1 MCMTQTSQ
9 PDSITKSIIAL
20 SLSPLTSFIILAPSF
35 RASLAT
41 STFRVSIETL
51 AILEISLT
59 IGATR
64 SNSSSIEIEVAP
76 GLVDSPPMSI
86 QSAPSLTI
94 CFALSTSP
102 FLDDSWKES
111 GVALMIPITRG
122 RLLPACSQTAMLPP
136 LPAAGFMRC
145 GAAGVPMSEDSG
157 AVEDSHVAME
167 SEDIIM
173 PSDDKL
179 LFAER
184 IFTRLNPPSIGAIP
198 GMIHKKAKTVG
209 GIFAGY
215 AVFWWLTVLQVKNE
229 PSFDSI
235 FFGPEFLTITILAP
249 VLVFTGS
256 LLSDYSRELG
266 QLFPGLV
273 SGVMFVLAVLYTF
286 EPAIMGVMGDV
297 GTSDGVWKTTRLV
310 VLCTTVL
317 MAAKLLIDAWLLVWV
332 KEFMEKNPGID
343 YSDDGE
349 NLPDSEQLLDTE
361 A

>member
-1 MCMTQTSQ
+1 
-9 PDSITKSIIAL
+9 
-20 SLSPLTSFIILAPSF
+20 
-35 RASLAT
+35 
-41 STFRVSIETL
+41 
-51 AILEISLT
+51 
-59 IGATR
+59 
-64 SNSSSIEIEVAP
+64 
-76 GLVDSPPMSI
+76 
-86 QSAPSLTI
+86 
-94 CFALSTSP
+94 
-102 FLDDSWKES
+102 
-111 GVALMIPITRG
+111 
-122 RLLPACSQTAMLPP
+122 
-136 LPAAGFMRC
+136 
-145 GAAGVPMSEDSG
+145 MSEDSG
-157 AVEDSHVAME
+157 TVEDSHVAME

>member
-1 MCMTQTSQ
+1 
-9 PDSITKSIIAL
+9 
-20 SLSPLTSFIILAPSF
+20 
-35 RASLAT
+35 
-41 STFRVSIETL
+41 
-51 AILEISLT
+51 
-59 IGATR
+59 
-64 SNSSSIEIEVAP
+64 
-76 GLVDSPPMSI
+76 
-86 QSAPSLTI
+86 
-94 CFALSTSP
+94 
-102 FLDDSWKES
+102 
-111 GVALMIPITRG
+111 
-122 RLLPACSQTAMLPP
+122 
-136 LPAAGFMRC
+136 
-145 GAAGVPMSEDSG
+145 
-157 AVEDSHVAME
+157 
-167 SEDIIM
+167 M

>member
-1 MCMTQTSQ
+1 
-9 PDSITKSIIAL
+9 
-20 SLSPLTSFIILAPSF
+20 
-35 RASLAT
+35 
-41 STFRVSIETL
+41 
-51 AILEISLT
+51 
-59 IGATR
+59 
-64 SNSSSIEIEVAP
+64 
-76 GLVDSPPMSI
+76 
-86 QSAPSLTI
+86 
-94 CFALSTSP
+94 
-102 FLDDSWKES
+102 
-111 GVALMIPITRG
+111 
-122 RLLPACSQTAMLPP
+122 
-136 LPAAGFMRC
+136 
-145 GAAGVPMSEDSG
+145 MSEDSG